1 MTSAPKSGPKGPHG
15 HPRVLQGTIRQKAWR
30 AMQIKG
36 KFTLSDLCRA
46 ALTGEEAGADPG
58 NNIGRYIKELLA
70 VGILAEMPRRAP
82 PTTPRSQGKKR
93 WLLIKDVGRAAPVVR
108 RGGDVFDPNAARIL
122 ARPVSQEGAGD
133 GE

>member
-1 MTSAPKSGPKGPHG
+1 MAKPGPKAPHG
-15 HPRVLQGTIRQKAWR
+15 KPRVLQGTIRQKAWR

-46 ALTGEEAGADPG
+46 VLTGEEAGADPG
-58 NNIGRYIKELLA
+58 NNIGRYIQELLA

-93 WLLIKDVGRAAPVVR
+93 WLLVKDLGRAAPVAR
-108 RGGDVFDPNAARIL
+108 RNGDVFDPNAGQIL
-122 ARPVSQEGAGD
+122 PRPVSQEGPSD